1 MIWLTWR
8 QHRGELFGAAAVLI
22 VLGALVLA
30 HGIPMHHRY
39 DQDGIAACQVMEPP
53 AYVGPAVAGADGVDE
68 RCARALE
75 SFRASYEALP
85 LQVAAWLPFFPAVVG
100 IMVGAPLLGREFE
113 QGTWQLAWTQGVTKR
128 QWVRRRFAL
137 VFAGVL
143 LVSLAVAAIVSWWFE
158 PLAPHAFTPEKFNHG
173 LLVFPAYVLFACAL
187 GAVNGTLI
195 RRTIPAA
202 AVTLAS
208 FLAVRVPVEFAA
220 RAHYRT
226 PLTTTDPGQAQ
237 GWMVSDGY
245 TGLANRVVPTDVVI
259 TYHPADRFWQFQ
271 LIEASIF
278 IGLAAILVL
287 VTYRVLVGTRTTP
300 QRSAAQLPHPA
311 LTASP

>member
-8 QHRGELFGAAAVLI
+8 QHRGELFGAAAVLTL
-22 VLGALVLA
+22 LGALVLA

-39 DQDGIAACQVMEPP
+39 DQDGIAACQVM
-53 AYVGPAVAGADGVDE
+53 ADGIDE
-68 RCARALE
+68 GCARALE
-75 SFRASYEALP
+75 AFRSSYEALP
-85 LQVAAWLPFFPAVVG
+85 LQVAAWLPFLPAVVG
-100 IMVGAPLLGREFE
+100 ILVGAPLIAREFE
-113 QGTWQLAWTQGVTKR
+113 QGTWQLAWTQSVTKR

-158 PLAPHAFTPEKFNHG
+158 PLAPHAFTPERFNNG

-187 GAVNGTLI
+187 GAMNGTLL
-195 RRTIPAA
+195 RRTTPAA
-202 AVTLAS
+202 AATLAA
-208 FLAVRVPVEFAA
+208 FLAVRVPIEFVA

-226 PLTTTDPGQAQ
+226 PLTTTGPGQAQ
-237 GWMVSDGY
+237 GWIVSDRYSGP
-245 TGLANRVVPTDVVI
+245 ANGIVPTDVTVS
-259 TYHPADRFWQFQ
+259 YHPADRLWQFQ

-300 QRSAAQLPHPA
+300 PRSAAQLPHPA